1 MTLTLKCFLIKRLE
15 IFSILVPSKGPN
27 ITVLTVVS
35 ATSIK
40 IRWGSLTIANSNGII
55 TKFEVCYI
63 ASQNPG
69 EINCNFRR
77 IVEGNTTEVVLD
89 ELTEAT
95 VYNVAVKA
103 ATKVGLGPL
112 GTIMTGKTLEDG
124 WYISITITFRYYFA
138 LSFN

>member
-1 MTLTLKCFLIKRLE
+1 M
-15 IFSILVPSKGPN
+15 PSKGPN

-40 IRWGSLTIANSNGII
+40 IRWESLTNANSNGII
-55 TKFEVCYI
+55 TKYEVCYI

-77 IVEGNTTEVVLD
+77 VVEGNTTEVVLD
-89 ELTEAT
+89 ELMEAT

-103 ATKVGLGPL
+103 ATKAGLGPL
-112 GTIMTGKTLEDG
+112 GTIVTGKTLEDG
-124 WYISITITFRYYFA
+124 WYISITIIVSYF
-138 LSFN
+138 LP

>member
-1 MTLTLKCFLIKRLE
+1 M
-15 IFSILVPSKGPN
+15 PSKGPN

-40 IRWGSLTIANSNGII
+40 IRWESLTNANSNGII
-55 TKFEVCYI
+55 TKYEVCYI

-77 IVEGNTTEVVLD
+77 VVEGNTTEVVLD
-89 ELTEAT
+89 ELMEAT

-103 ATKVGLGPL
+103 ATKAGLGPL
-112 GTIMTGKTLEDG
+112 GTIVTGKTLEDC
-124 WYISITITFRYYFA
+124 WYISITIIVSYF
-138 LSFN
+138 LP